1 MTKPLSPELMAMHR
15 VKNILRESWYHP
27 DHGREGPCLVDAIN
41 MAAPWE
47 AQDGELRY
55 HGELRYR
62 VRMAFEKYAT
72 SENGLVR
79 WNDKPGRTHAEVM
92 DLCEKVILDEE
103 RRQALAGGK
112 E

>member
-1 MTKPLSPELMAMHR
+1 MRPLSPELMAMHR

-27 DHGREGPCLVDAIN
+27 EHGREGPCLVEAIN
-41 MAAPWE
+41 WAAPWE
-47 AQDGELRY
+47 VQDGRLRK
-55 HGELRYR
+55 H
-62 VRMAFEKYAT
+62 VRSAFERYIP
-72 SENGLVR
+72 GHVVC

-92 DLCEKVILDEE
+92 ELCEKVILDEE